1 MLTSEI
7 RKILLFLYPNDA
19 FFIDIIISP
28 DRDLQFFTKISK
40 WIEDNEMKNNINSPF
55 NKLYGISDILSK
67 NQKMN
72 SSSFNFTKTTI
83 DTFYNIVKTNLLSNE
98 EISLKEKLIDA
109 FNIAD
114 ITSINFVN
122 ETNENNNSKNLPINF
137 YAFAICIRV
146 LYE

>member
-19 FFIDIIISP
+19 SFIDIIISP
-28 DRDLQFFTKISK
+28 NRDLQFFTKISK

-98 EISLKEKLIDA
+98 EISLKGIKYN
-109 FNIAD
+109 FTPKNI
-114 ITSINFVN
+114 
-122 ETNENNNSKNLPINF
+122 L
-137 YAFAICIRV
+137 
-146 LYE
+146 